1 MVPVSLVVS
10 IQGHP
15 EIQISSFLCLQT
27 QYIVT
32 TILRPY
38 WFSGL
43 VSNEPPPRVFCN
55 VTPPPF
61 FTFPKQ
67 FFRSVVVCRL
77 TFINQSLILYLPISN
92 PLFTDLQ
99 SFIYRYPILHL
110 PISDP
115 LFTDLQSFIYQSPI
129 LYLPISNP
137 LFTDLQS
144 FIYRSPIL
152 YLPISNPLFTDLQSF
167 VYRSPILYLQIS
179 NPLFTDLQSL
189 NSWINTVECVEC
201 VMHVMKPNLY
211 ISLLPPLIFPPTWS
225 LII

>member
-1 MVPVSLVVS
+1 MFYAAVPPGLGSC
-10 IQGHP
+10 Q
-15 EIQISSFLCLQT
+15 SSCIYPRSSRNPDFVFFVPPNPIHRYNHFKTLLIFGPCFKRT
-27 QYIVT
+27 
-32 TILRPY
+32 
-38 WFSGL
+38 
-43 VSNEPPPRVFCN
+43 PPRVFCN

-189 NSWINTVECVEC
+189 NS
-201 VMHVMKPNLY
+201 
-211 ISLLPPLIFPPTWS
+211 
-225 LII
+225 